1 MQKDPVITR
10 VYTASSTH
18 NKVSSLK
25 AVWVLYPVLCLV
37 MLPQRC
43 GAAARARCGRELV
56 EDLQFVSSLKAVWVL
71 YPVLCL
77 VMLPQRCGAA
87 ARARCGREL
96 VEDLQFVCGDR
107 GFHYSKSSRYGIRG
121 RVRGIVDLCCV
132 RGCDLQLLEA
142 YCAKPKQPVKPTPKP
157 GSTATQQLTH
167 PKRLARDLTSAHGR
181 HRQIVFKQHPSRY
194 VWPSQFRRMERVNP
208 AANLRFLILRR
219 SAQHNYDLS

>member
-1 MQKDPVITR
+1 M
-10 VYTASSTH
+10 
-18 NKVSSLK
+18 
-25 AVWVLYPVLCLV
+25 
-37 MLPQRC
+37 
-43 GAAARARCGRELV
+43 
-56 EDLQFVSSLKAVWVL
+56 
-71 YPVLCL
+71 
-77 VMLPQRCGAA
+77 

-167 PKRLARDLTSAHGR
+167 PKRLARDLTSTHGR
-181 HRQIVFKQHPSRY
+181 LRQVGAAESMRAGCSDERGVSGTLSACCSCARKRPVQSY
-194 VWPSQFRRMERVNP
+194 LVW
-208 AANLRFLILRR
+208 
-219 SAQHNYDLS
+219 

>member
-1 MQKDPVITR
+1 MISSVCAKLPAGCVPSTR
-10 VYTASSTH
+10 RLCVL
-18 NKVSSLK
+18 KVSSLK

-43 GAAARARCGRELV
+43 GA
-56 EDLQFVSSLKAVWVL
+56 
-71 YPVLCL
+71 
-77 VMLPQRCGAA
+77 M

-142 YCAKPKQPVKPTPKP
+142 YCAKPKQPLKPTPKP

-181 HRQIVFKQHPSRY
+181 NRQIVFKQHPSRY

-208 AANLRFLILRR
+208 APNLRFLILRR
-219 SAQHNYDLS
+219 SAQQSEVLLKRLFRKARAGRSSVGT